1 MVNGVAGV
9 IVMMGDVLTVADGL
23 GSGVAVGTGLDQGV
37 EEEPLI
43 EHGADSLAVDHL
55 TPGPHLS
62 THSKPIQPR
71 AMDVTWGGVKL
82 KAR

>member
-1 MVNGVAGV
+1 ML
-9 IVMMGDVLTVADGL
+9 GDVVTIANGL
-23 GSGVAVGTGLDQGV
+23 GSGVTVDEGLDQGV
-37 EEEPLI
+37 EEELI